1 MRNLGGRSASPTRP
15 HHADS
20 STHMPELLRCPTC
33 SAPLNAPATLDTT
46 ARCPYCGTS
55 VLLGGRAAGGA
66 AAPGPEADAIAE
78 VLRLLRAGNRIAAVK
93 VYRDHFGGG
102 LKEAVDAVDR
112 LAATLPPGTVPRK
125 SAAGCVAGCV
135 VLVLALVIGVVVAT
149 RSGSPPPAPADP
161 PRAVAGS
168 TPAPGAPP
176 APPAF
181 ADVVLRF
188 GSEGTGAGRFEDAR
202 SVAVDGS
209 GRIYVAEYSGGRVQV
224 FDSLGTFVTQWTADP
239 SMPLLDLE
247 VDRGGT
253 AYVVQSGRIRRYE
266 GATGRLLGTVAGAG
280 QSVNDLVLALDGTLW
295 AATNS
300 ADVVHLS
307 RDGKVLRRVDL
318 RRAVQ
323 EDAAPAR
330 LAVSGKGE
338 VYALDRWTGE
348 IYRLD
353 ASGRFVDRF
362 GGKGDGPEQFR
373 WAVGLAID
381 GRGRVYVSDL
391 GRGIRVFDASGH
403 FVDAFGERAVVFGL
417 AFDDRDGL
425 YTAHRNDH
433 EIVKYRVKR

>member
-1 MRNLGGRSASPTRP
+1 
-15 HHADS
+15 
-20 STHMPELLRCPTC
+20 MPELLRCPTC

-46 ARCPYCGTS
+46 ARCPYCGGS
-55 VLLGGRAAGGA
+55 VLLAGRADGA
-66 AAPGPEADAIAE
+66 AGPQAAVAE
-78 VLRLLRAGNRIAAVK
+78 VLRLLRAGDRVAAAK
-93 VYRDHFGGG
+93 LYRDHFGGG
-102 LKEAVDAVDR
+102 LNEAVDAVLR
-112 LAATLPPGTVPRK
+112 LEATLPPGTVVRK
-125 SAAGCVAGCV
+125 NAAGRVAGCA
-135 VLVLALVIGVVVAT
+135 VLLVALVIGVVVVAT
-149 RSGSPPPAPADP
+149 RSGSPPPAPADQ

-168 TPAPGAPP
+168 APLSTPAPNT
-176 APPAF
+176 PPAF

-202 SVAVDGS
+202 SVAVDGA

-239 SMPLLDLE
+239 RMPLVDLE
-247 VDRGGT
+247 ADRGGT
-253 AYVVQSGRIRRYE
+253 VYVVQSGRIRRYE
-266 GATGRLLGTVAGAG
+266 GATGRPLGTVAGAG
-280 QSVNDLVLALDGTLW
+280 QNVNDLVLALDGTLW
-295 AATNS
+295 VANHS

-318 RRAVQ
+318 RQAVQ
-323 EDAAPAR
+323 ENAAPAR

-338 VYALDRWTGE
+338 VYALDQWTGE

-381 GRGRVYVSDL
+381 GRGRVYVSDV
-391 GRGIRVFDASGH
+391 GRGIRVFDAAGH
-403 FVDAFGERAVVFGL
+403 FVDAFGEGTVGFGL

-425 YTAHRNDH
+425 YTAQRNSH
-433 EIVKYRVKR
+433 EIVKFRVKR

>member
-1 MRNLGGRSASPTRP
+1 
-15 HHADS
+15 
-20 STHMPELLRCPTC
+20 MPQLLRCPAC
-33 SAPLNAPATLDTT
+33 SAPLAAPATLDTT

-55 VLLGGRAAGGA
+55 VLLAGRTAG
-66 AAPGPEADAIAE
+66 
-78 VLRLLRAGNRIAAVK
+78 
-93 VYRDHFGGG
+93 
-102 LKEAVDAVDR
+102 
-112 LAATLPPGTVPRK
+112 ATLPPGTVVRK
-125 SAAGCVAGCV
+125 SAAGGVAGCV
-135 VLVLALVIGVVVAT
+135 VLVLALIIGVAVVAT
-149 RSGSPPPAPADP
+149 RSGSPPPAPADQ

-168 TPAPGAPP
+168 EPVSTPAPNTPP
-176 APPAF
+176 GPPAF

-202 SVAVDGS
+202 SVAVDGA

-224 FDSLGTFVTQWTADP
+224 FDSLGAFVTQWTADP
-239 SMPLLDLE
+239 RMPLLDLE

-253 AYVVQSGRIRRYE
+253 VYVVQSGRIRRYE

-280 QSVNDLVLALDGTLW
+280 QGVHDLVLALDGTLW
-295 AATNS
+295 VAS
-300 ADVVHLS
+300 GQADVVHLS

-373 WAVGLAID
+373 WAMGLAID
-381 GRGRVYVSDL
+381 GRGRVYVSDV
-391 GRGIRVFDASGH
+391 GRGIRVFDAAGH
-403 FVDAFGERAVVFGL
+403 FVDAFAGGAVVFGL

-425 YTAHRNDH
+425 YTAQRNNH
-433 EIVKYRVKR
+433 EIVKFRVKR

>member
-1 MRNLGGRSASPTRP
+1 M
-15 HHADS
+15 D
-20 STHMPELLRCPTC
+20 
-33 SAPLNAPATLDTT
+33 APATLDTT
-46 ARCPYCGTS
+46 ARCPYCGTN
-55 VLLGGRAAGGA
+55 VLLDGRAAGPTPPPAPVARKNA
-66 AAPGPEADAIAE
+66 ASGM
-78 VLRLLRAGNRIAAVK
+78 
-93 VYRDHFGGG
+93 
-102 LKEAVDAVDR
+102 
-112 LAATLPPGTVPRK
+112 
-125 SAAGCVAGCV
+125 AGCV
-135 VLVLALVIGVVVAT
+135 VLVLALVIVGVVAT
-149 RSGSPPPAPADP
+149 RRGSPPPAPADQ
-161 PRAVAGS
+161 PRAVAGGAPGS

-176 APPAF
+176 GPPAF

-202 SVAVDGS
+202 SVAVDGA

-239 SMPLLDLE
+239 RMPLLDLE

-253 AYVVQSGRIRRYE
+253 VYVVQSGRIRRYE

-280 QSVNDLVLALDGTLW
+280 QGVNDLVLALDGTLW
-295 AATNS
+295 VANHS

-318 RRAVQ
+318 RQAVQ
-323 EDAAPAR
+323 ETAAPAR

-338 VYALDRWTGE
+338 VYVLDQWTGE

-373 WAVGLAID
+373 WAAGLAID
-381 GRGRVYVSDL
+381 GRGRVYVSDV
-391 GRGIRVFDASGH
+391 GRGIRVFDAAGH

-417 AFDDRDGL
+417 AFDDHDGL
-425 YTAHRNDH
+425 YTAQRNNH
-433 EIVKYRVKR
+433 EIVKFRVKR

>member
-1 MRNLGGRSASPTRP
+1 
-15 HHADS
+15 
-20 STHMPELLRCPTC
+20 MPELLRCPTC
-33 SAPLNAPATLDTT
+33 SAPLDAPATMDHT

-55 VLLGGRAAGGA
+55 VLLGGRPAGA
-66 AAPGPEADAIAE
+66 ADSSGPQGAAVAE
-78 VLRLLRAGNRIAAVK
+78 VLRLLRTGNKIAAVK
-93 VYRDHFGGG
+93 VYRDQFGGG

-149 RSGSPPPAPADP
+149 RGGSPPPAPADQ
-161 PRAVAGS
+161 PRTVAGSAPGS
-168 TPAPGAPP
+168 TPASP

-202 SVAVDGS
+202 SVAVDGA

-224 FDSLGTFVTQWTADP
+224 FDSLGTFVTQWMADP
-239 SMPLLDLE
+239 RMPLLDLE

-253 AYVVQSGRIRRYE
+253 VYVVQSGRIRRYE
-266 GATGRLLGTVAGAG
+266 GATGRLLGTVDGAG
-280 QSVNDLVLALDGTLW
+280 QGVNDLVLALDGTLW
-295 AATNS
+295 VASGS
-300 ADVVHLS
+300 ANVVHLS

-318 RRAVQ
+318 RQAVQ
-323 EDAAPAR
+323 ENAAPAR

-338 VYALDRWTGE
+338 VYALDQWTGE

-373 WAVGLAID
+373 WATDLAID
-381 GRGRVYVSDL
+381 GRGRVYVSDM
-391 GRGIRVFDASGH
+391 GRGIRVFDAAGH
-403 FVDAFGERAVVFGL
+403 FVHAFGERAVVFGL

-425 YTAHRNDH
+425 YTAQRNNH
-433 EIVKYRVKR
+433 EIVKFRVKR

>member
-1 MRNLGGRSASPTRP
+1 
-15 HHADS
+15 
-20 STHMPELLRCPTC
+20 MPELLRCPTC
-33 SAPLNAPATLDTT
+33 SAPLAAPATLDTT

-55 VLLGGRAAGGA
+55 VLLSGRAAG
-66 AAPGPEADAIAE
+66 
-78 VLRLLRAGNRIAAVK
+78 
-93 VYRDHFGGG
+93 
-102 LKEAVDAVDR
+102 
-112 LAATLPPGTVPRK
+112 ATLPPRPVARK
-125 SAAGCVAGCV
+125 GVAGAVVGCV
-135 VLVLALVIGVVVAT
+135 VLALALVMGGVVAT
-149 RSGSPPPAPADP
+149 RRGSPPPAPVDS

-168 TPAPGAPP
+168 APP
-176 APPAF
+176 VTRAAPAAPAF

-188 GSEGTGAGRFEDAR
+188 GAEGTGAGRFEDAR
-202 SVAVDGS
+202 SVAVDGA

-224 FDSLGTFVTQWTADP
+224 FDSLGTFVTQWMADQR
-239 SMPLLDLE
+239 MPILDLE
-247 VDRGGT
+247 VDRAGT

-280 QSVNDLVLALDGTLW
+280 QGVNDLVLALDGTLW
-295 AATNS
+295 VANHS

-323 EDAAPAR
+323 ENAAPAR

-338 VYALDRWTGE
+338 VYALDQWTGE

-353 ASGRFVDRF
+353 ASGKFVDRF

-391 GRGIRVFDASGH
+391 GRGIRVFDAAGH
-403 FVDAFGERAVVFGL
+403 FVDAFGDRAVVFGL

-425 YTAHRNDH
+425 YTAQRNNH
-433 EIVKYRVKR
+433 EIVKFA

>member
-1 MRNLGGRSASPTRP
+1 
-15 HHADS
+15 
-20 STHMPELLRCPTC
+20 MPELLRCPTC

-55 VLLGGRAAGGA
+55 VLLGGRAAGA
-66 AAPGPEADAIAE
+66 ADASGPQADAIAE
-78 VLRLLRAGNRIAAVK
+78 VLRLLRAGNKVAAIK
-93 VYRDHFGGG
+93 VYRDQFGGG
-102 LKEAVDAVDR
+102 LKEAKDAVDR
-112 LAATLPPGTVPRK
+112 LEATLPPGTVPRK
-125 SAAGCVAGCV
+125 SAAGCVVGCV
-135 VLVLALVIGVVVAT
+135 VLVLALVIGGVVAS
-149 RSGSPPPAPADP
+149 RVGSPPPDTDDP

-168 TPAPGAPP
+168 PRESTPTPSAPA

-202 SVAVDGS
+202 SVAVDGA

-239 SMPLLDLE
+239 RMPLLDLE

-280 QSVNDLVLALDGTLW
+280 QGVQDLVLALDGTLW
-295 AATNS
+295 VASGS

-323 EDAAPAR
+323 EDAAPSR

-362 GGKGDGPEQFR
+362 GGKGDGREQFR

-391 GRGIRVFDASGH
+391 GRGIRVFDATGH
-403 FVDAFGERAVVFGL
+403 FVDAFADGAVVFGL
-417 AFDDRDGL
+417 SFDDRDGL
-425 YTAHRNDH
+425 YTAQRNDH
-433 EIVKYRVKR
+433 QIVKFRVKG